1 MKIIETLIN
10 VIGVVFFMGGVIY
23 LFKLFNQKKPAD
35 VIPFNNSEREA
46 IKKAQLDLELGI
58 KEARQKF
65 EARKLEYMKTRQKL
79 FKPQLVRPESEQGD
93 KRND

>member
-1 MKIIETLIN
+1 MAIIAFIMKFLGGATL
-10 VIGVVFFMGGVIY
+10 MGGVVY
-23 LFKLFNQKKPAD
+23 LFKLFKDKKPAD
-35 VIPFNNSEREA
+35 VIPFNSSEREA

-65 EARKLEYMKTRQKL
+65 EARKEEYMKLRQR

>member
-1 MKIIETLIN
+1 MEIIAF
-10 VIGVVFFMGGVIY
+10 VIKFLGGAALMGGVVY
-23 LFKLFNQKKPAD
+23 LFKLFKDKKPAD

-65 EARKLEYMKTRQKL
+65 EARKEEYMKLRQR

>member
-1 MKIIETLIN
+1 VEIIAFIMKFL
-10 VIGVVFFMGGVIY
+10 GGAALMGGVVY
-23 LFKLFNQKKPAD
+23 LFKLFKDKKPAD
-35 VIPFNNSEREA
+35 VIPFNSSEREA